1 MLRLASAAKL
11 VSLCVTTI
19 SGFLL
24 VVYAALA
31 GRALA
36 YAFIL
41 GDVVEGR
48 RVAIGSQLNVP
59 ARLPALARGSESGL
73 SLRPS
78 F

>member
-1 MLRLASAAKL
+1 MRHDNFR
-11 VSLCVTTI
+11 
-19 SGFLL
+19 FLL
-24 VVYAALA
+24 VAYVALA
-31 GRALA
+31 GRALG

-59 ARLPALARGSESGL
+59 ARLPALARGPESRL

>member
-41 GDVVEGR
+41 DDVVEG
-48 RVAIGSQLNVP
+48 
-59 ARLPALARGSESGL
+59 L
-73 SLRPS
+73 SLIHI
-78 F
+78 